1 MFFFKTY
8 FSKVIKY
15 DLINTFFYRNL
26 IEIPKLR
33 KITLNFGYQ
42 KSNFKYLVSSLLA
55 LEFISSKKGKM
66 TKSKHLNVFLK
77 IKKGN
82 PVGCKIVLK
91 KSTMYFF
98 YLKLITSI
106 FSKVKQSKTSRFQW
120 DLKLIKSISF
130 QLKSPLLFAELENQ
144 FQFFKDIPRLD
155 ITLLTN
161 SKSQKELF
169 FLLKSIKF
177 FI

>member
-1 MFFFKTY
+1 MFFFETY
-8 FSKVIKY
+8 VHKIISY

-26 IEIPKLR
+26 IEIPKLK

-42 KSNFKYLVSSLLA
+42 KSNFKHLVSSLLA
-55 LEFISSKKGKM
+55 LEFITSKKGKI
-66 TKSKHLNVFLK
+66 TTSKHLNVFLK

-82 PVGCKIVLK
+82 PVGCKIILK

-98 YLKLITSI
+98 YLKLIASI
-106 FSKVKQSKTSRFQW
+106 FTKIKRSQTYQFQW
-120 DLKLIKSISF
+120 DSKTIKSVSF
-130 QLKSPLLFAELENQ
+130 QIKNPLLFAELENQ
-144 FQFFKDIPRLD
+144 FQFFKNIPRLD
-155 ITLLTN
+155 ITLLTSTN
-161 SKSQKELF
+161 SQKELY